1 MQGLFFND
9 DIWFNGHLARK
20 GVRRVRLGWTLNE
33 SGWKTGYR
41 LGHQVRRKGGLKQGA
56 NAAWGTF
63 GDRSVWAFAEDF
75 MRTLCTVE
83 HVGASFANM
92 CHFEPRRKAA
102 ARRMLADEGVEW

>member
-1 MQGLFFND
+1 MED
-9 DIWFNGHLARK
+9 
-20 GVRRVRLGWTLNE
+20 
-33 SGWKTGYR
+33 GYR

-83 HVGASFANM
+83 HVGTSFANM